1 MIYTLHVQMKNGNC
15 PVFEFFDLAEA
26 EAYREVRRM
35 DKNSAIRCT
44 WIDTRPF
51 IDWVKEKREAA

>member
-1 MIYTLHVQMKNGNC
+1 MKNGNC

-26 EAYREVRRM
+26 EAYRDARRM

-44 WIDTRPF
+44 WIDSRPF